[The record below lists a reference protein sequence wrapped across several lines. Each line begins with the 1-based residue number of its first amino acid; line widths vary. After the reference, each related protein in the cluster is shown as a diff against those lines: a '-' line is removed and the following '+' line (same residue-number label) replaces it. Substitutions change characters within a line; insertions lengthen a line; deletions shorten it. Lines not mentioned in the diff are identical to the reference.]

1 MSREIKIGDTVK
13 YSAKFLKSA
22 GICTGDICFAE
33 GKVTGFTV
41 LSKDSILAEVEWL
54 KCLSGTGKVNVK
66 NLIKKGRLEAD

>member
-33 GKVTGFTV
+33 GKVTRLYDKGELHLRKLAGKIQTFQRQSM
-41 LSKDSILAEVEWL
+41 SKI
-54 KCLSGTGKVNVK
+54 
-66 NLIKKGRLEAD
+66 